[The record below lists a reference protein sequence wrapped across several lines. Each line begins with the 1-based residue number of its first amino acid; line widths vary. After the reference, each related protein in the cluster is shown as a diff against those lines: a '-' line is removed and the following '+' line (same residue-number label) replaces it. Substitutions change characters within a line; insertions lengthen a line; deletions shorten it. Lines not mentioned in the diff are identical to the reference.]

1 MSRNAKNSRKA
12 PPGRRGQAKGRG
24 PSKSRDGQRG
34 RSEGSGGSG
43 GGQRGRSDGP
53 GSGGGQRGRSG
64 GSGGGQRRRPD
75 GLGGDQVEGRQ
86 AVRELLLSGKRP
98 VREVL
103 IADESEG
110 GRSSASSE
118 ILDDIETL
126 AQELGVAVHRVT
138 RKRLQSEA
146 KTESNQGV
154 MARAGQLQE
163 ADFDALAADP
173 KAFLLVLDGVTDPGN
188 LGAILRTAECAGV
201 TGVVIG
207 RHRAVRVTPTVTKS
221 AAGAIE
227 HVPIA
232 MVAGVPNAISQLNEA
247 GVSTVGLDEAG
258 DYSVFE
264 LPPQLCTPVALVLG
278 AEGKGLGQLSR
289 KRVGT
294 LAAIPLVGQLN
305 SLNVSTACA
314 VACFEMVRIRQE
326 TVD

>member
-1 MSRNAKNSRKA
+1 MSRSAKNSRRSSA
-12 PPGRRGQAKGRG
+12 GRRGQPKGRG
-24 PSKSRDGQRG
+24 SSNNRGGDAARGG
-34 RSEGSGGSG
+34 RSRNNN
-43 GGQRGRSDGP
+43 RGDGP
-53 GSGGGQRGRSG
+53 R
-64 GSGGGQRRRPD
+64 GGGQRRRPD

-86 AVRELLLSGKRP
+86 AVRELLLAGRRP

-103 IADESEG
+103 IADESDGE
-110 GRSSASSE
+110 GRSAASE
-118 ILDDIETL
+118 ILDDIEML
-126 AQELGVAVHRVT
+126 AQDFGVAVHRVT
-138 RKRLQSEA
+138 RTKLQSEA
-146 KTESNQGV
+146 RTESNQGV
-154 MARAGQLQE
+154 IARAAQLEE
-163 ADFDALAADP
+163 ADFDALIADP
-173 KAFLLVLDGVTDPGN
+173 NAFLLVLDGLTDPGN

-207 RHRAVRVTPTVTKS
+207 RHRAVRVTPTVTKT
-221 AAGAIE
+221 AAGAVE
-227 HVPIA
+227 HVPLA

-258 DYSVFE
+258 DYSLFE
-264 LPPQLCTPVALVLG
+264 LPPPLCTPVALVLG

-294 LAAIPLVGQLN
+294 LAAIPLLGQLN